1 MAMSQSSSPPSGLNI
16 YTAIEANKRR
26 TIYFIALLMA
36 IPAVMAELFG
46 LALGLP
52 FAPATVVALMAAGIA
67 LLIAVWGYNSG
78 DSLVLSVSEA
88 HPADPEQYKDLYNI
102 VESLAIGAG
111 IPMPKVY
118 VMQDEALN
126 AFATGRDPQHASIAI
141 TTGLLKKL
149 DKLEVEGVIAH
160 ELSHVR
166 NYDTRLMLITAVL
179 VGVIAM
185 MADVALRATWFGAGS
200 RQRYKGKGE
209 DTGGALLL
217 ALAVVAMIVAPIV
230 ALLVQMAVSRQREYM
245 ADASGALLTRYP
257 PGLAGALEK
266 IAGDKD
272 PLDANT
278 KGTAHLW
285 IAEPF
290 KGQESAMNSLFDTHP
305 PIQERIRRLR
315 AMGG

>member
-1 MAMSQSSSPPSGLNI
+1 MAMSPSSSPPSGLNI

-26 TIYFIALLMA
+26 TICFIVLLA
-36 IPAVMAELFG
+36 VIPAVMAELFG

-52 FAPATVVALMAAGIA
+52 LEAATLVAVLAAGVA
-67 LLIAVWGYNSG
+67 VLIAIWGYRSG
-78 DSLVLSVSEA
+78 DSLVLKVSEA
-88 HPADPEQYKDLYNI
+88 HPADPTQYKDLYNI
-102 VESLAIGAG
+102 VENLAIGAG

-118 VMQDEALN
+118 VMEDGALN
-126 AFATGRDPQHASIAI
+126 AFATGRDPKHASIAI

-166 NYDTRLMLITAVL
+166 NYDIRLMLITAVL

-185 MADVALRATWFGAGS
+185 MADIALRATWFGAGS
-200 RQRYKGKGE
+200 RGRYKGKGE
-209 DTGGALLL
+209 DAGGAIML
-217 ALAVVAMIVAPIV
+217 ALAIVAMIVAPIV

-266 IAGDKD
+266 ISNDKD

-290 KGQESAMNSLFDTHP
+290 KGQKSSMNSLFSTHP